1 MVSKSKLYAQL
12 DLLERD
18 LRERIVP
25 HLELAAAGENEF
37 VFCVPDFS
45 PYPERRSKTDPETE
59 ALVLSGR
66 QILALREKLN
76 EPSDG
81 TIAERICRY
90 CRKWSDGKDNRH
102 VNGEALANAFLD
114 EIACAKAR

>member
-81 TIAERICRY
+81 TIAERICWY
-90 CRKWSDGKDNRH
+90 CRKWSDGNDNRQ
-102 VNGEALANAFLD
+102 VNARALANAFLD